1 MLFTPEVYWMQSTR
15 RLKFLGLR
23 SPPKWRVSLQKFWT
37 QWTQLVIL
45 ELSTFLFYPLTWS
58 FSNIGVL
65 FLSIAVVKQEGLQGD
80 TSEVGWIVQEQ
91 FWNLHQPEDWQ
102 GQQQPDRRDSRSWSN
117 LLRQCCANV
126 LCVRMVE
133 KMSP

>member
-1 MLFTPEVYWMQSTR
+1 
-15 RLKFLGLR
+15 
-23 SPPKWRVSLQKFWT
+23 
-37 QWTQLVIL
+37 VIL

-91 FWNLHQPEDWQ
+91 F
-102 GQQQPDRRDSRSWSN
+102 
-117 LLRQCCANV
+117 
-126 LCVRMVE
+126 
-133 KMSP
+133 